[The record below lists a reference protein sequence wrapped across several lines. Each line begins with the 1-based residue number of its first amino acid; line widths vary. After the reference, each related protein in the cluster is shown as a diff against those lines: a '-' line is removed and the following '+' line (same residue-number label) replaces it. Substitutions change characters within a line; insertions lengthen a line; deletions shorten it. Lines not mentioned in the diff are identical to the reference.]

1 MGLGAQKA
9 PEAARPLPLL
19 YSSASDFQFR
29 YAPVTV
35 ILGYKNQ
42 RDAIQRH
49 FEKFDVDFY
58 PENRHHHM
66 TQTWKWLRQYTL
78 QTTASLHE
86 RHSLLSLYH
95 YPLESVPH

>member
-1 MGLGAQKA
+1 MGLGTQKA

-19 YSSASDFQFR
+19 YSSTSDFQFR

-49 FEKFDVDFY
+49 VEKFDVDFY

-95 YPLESVPH
+95 YSLESEPH

>member
-1 MGLGAQKA
+1 MGLGTQKA

-49 FEKFDVDFY
+49 VEKFDVDFY

-95 YPLESVPH
+95 CPLESEPH